1 MDVDGNIVVKSGLR
15 VDVKLS
21 LNIEWLKTS
30 IDAGIYYIR
39 EETMED
45 GATDFHVR
53 FGLGTLPTLPV
64 FGS

>member
-1 MDVDGNIVVKSGLR
+1 M
-15 VDVKLS
+15 S